1 MKRSLLIVGAAIFFI
16 THSTNLQVPLYGT
29 YAESA
34 GYGSGVSAV
43 AFATYIAGLLPTLI
57 LLGGIS
63 DRVGQKKTILAS
75 LLLATV
81 ATFLVIAYPSI
92 YALFVTRVLQG
103 IAVGLI
109 TGTGT
114 AYLSALMPQKSTSV
128 AAIVSLTNALGFS
141 SGALFTNGV
150 LLFQDSLVPVS
161 YWAIFFLLLGC
172 IGLSIQLPEQATS
185 KDKLV
190 RLPSFPKGSI
200 SVGIAIALA
209 WSLAGIVGII
219 LPEQLQ
225 QYGLPNWSGAMLFI
239 FVISGVLLQSLARK
253 LKARSSLQLG
263 SILLVVGYL
272 TFTCGAWL
280 NVLVLVIAG
289 VAIAGTACYGFT
301 YLGGLAQ
308 VVKIAGSQSARVT
321 SGYFVCAYL
330 GYGLPVVAIN
340 FLSEKLG
347 VINTL
352 FGFGAILT
360 ISNILLILNYQNEKY
375 SPSQKK
381 EMFYSDSQISEIH

>member
-1 MKRSLLIVGAAIFFI
+1 MKRSASIVSTAIFLI
-16 THSTNLQVPLYGT
+16 THCANLQVPLYGT

-63 DRVGQKKTILAS
+63 DRLGRKKTILAS
-75 LLLATV
+75 LVLATI
-81 ATFLVIAYPSI
+81 ATFLVIPYPNI
-92 YALFVTRVLQG
+92 YALLATRVLQG

-114 AYLSALMPQKSTSV
+114 AYLSALMPEKSTSV
-128 AAIVSLTNALGFS
+128 AAIVSLTTALGFS

-150 LLFQDSLVPVS
+150 LLYQDSLVPVS
-161 YWAIFFLLLGC
+161 YWVVFGLLLGC
-172 IGLSIQLPEQATS
+172 IGLSIKLPEQPTS
-185 KDKLV
+185 KGKLI
-190 RLPSFPKGSI
+190 RLPSFPKGTI
-200 SVGIAIALA
+200 SAGVAIALA

-239 FVISGVLLQSLARK
+239 FVISGVLLQSFARK
-253 LKARSSLQLG
+253 LAAKRSLQTG
-263 SILLVVGYL
+263 SILLVIGYL
-272 TFTCGAWL
+272 TFICGAWL
-280 NVLVLVIAG
+280 NILGLVLAG

-308 VVKIAGSQSARVT
+308 VVKVGGSQSARVT

-330 GYGLPVVAIN
+330 GYGLPVVAIG
-340 FLSEKLG
+340 FLAENLG

-360 ISNILLILNYQNEKY
+360 ISNILLILNYKRETY
-375 SPSQKK
+375 SPS
-381 EMFYSDSQISEIH
+381 

>member
-1 MKRSLLIVGAAIFFI
+1 MKRSVLIVSAAIFLI
-16 THSTNLQVPLYGT
+16 AHAANLQVPLYGT
-29 YAESA
+29 YAQFA
-34 GYGSGVSAV
+34 GYGSGVSAI

-63 DRVGQKKTILAS
+63 DRLGRKKTIVAS
-75 LLLATV
+75 LFLATV
-81 ATFLVIAYPSI
+81 ATFLVVPYPNI

-103 IAVGLI
+103 VAIGLI

-128 AAIVSLTNALGFS
+128 AAIVSLTTALGFS
-141 SGALFTNGV
+141 SGALFTNVV
-150 LLFQDSLVPVS
+150 LLYQDSLVPVS
-161 YWAIFFLLLGC
+161 YWVIFFLLLGS
-172 IGLSIQLPEQATS
+172 IGLSIQLPEQPTF
-185 KDKLV
+185 KEKLI
-190 RLPSFPKGSI
+190 RLPSFPKGTI
-200 SVGIAIALA
+200 SAGIAIALA

-225 QYGLPNWSGAMLFI
+225 QYGLPNWSGPMLFI
-239 FVISGVLLQSLARK
+239 FVISGVLIQSLARK
-253 LKARSSLQLG
+253 LKARRSLQLG
-263 SILLVVGYL
+263 SILLIIGYL

-280 NVLVLVIAG
+280 NVLGLVIAG

-308 VVKIAGSQSARVT
+308 VVKIGGSQSARVT

-330 GYGLPVVAIN
+330 GYGLPVILIG
-340 FLSEKLG
+340 FLAENLG
-347 VINTL
+347 TINTL

-360 ISNILLILNYQNEKY
+360 ISNILLILNYQRETY
-375 SPSQKK
+375 SPS
-381 EMFYSDSQISEIH
+381 